1 MAKEILINVER
12 EEKRVALLEEG
23 RLEEFYVERKE
34 DLQLVGNIY
43 KGKLASLAPSIRA
56 AFIDIGLKKSGFL
69 YTADIMPVRTSVPF
83 KGTLDF
89 LEADYDELKDL
100 SEEFGF
106 EKPELKE
113 GQEILVQVVKE
124 PLGTKGARLTTHIS
138 LPGRYM
144 VLMPNDKTIGIS
156 KKIEDEKER
165 NRLKSILTS
174 LKLPKDMGFI
184 VRTAA
189 MGCKEKDLSRDVKY
203 LLNLWRKVKIC
214 AQKKQAPALIH
225 QELSLVFRI
234 IRDSFTRD
242 VIRVIVDDGRE
253 YRMIAQFLRS
263 IIPQLASRLQ
273 FYRKDEPLFKMKN
286 IEGKIELIYERRVN
300 LPCKG
305 YIVIEQ
311 TESLVAID
319 VNTGGFKGGK
329 SLEKTAFL
337 VNQEA
342 AGEIARQI
350 RLRDIG
356 GIIVIDFIDME
367 DSSHRRNV
375 FATLESSL
383 GKDKARR
390 NILPISEIGL
400 VEMTR
405 QRMRKSLEGASY
417 QACEHCAGK
426 GLVKSPA
433 TVFSQIMRKLKKY
446 IMEAN
451 LKKGFRRKREIFLT
465 VHPLLASYIR
475 ERGKESLS
483 YLEGKFRVKIRVNS
497 NSNLRRIEEAKI
509 S

>member
-1 MAKEILINVER
+1 MAKEILVNVER

-23 RLEEFYVERKE
+23 QLEEFYVERKN

-43 KGKLASLAPSIRA
+43 KGKVASLAPSLRA

-69 YTADIMPVRTSVPF
+69 YTADMAPLIPTTPF

-89 LEADYDELKDL
+89 LKTDYDELKDL

-106 EKPELKE
+106 EKPKLKE

-124 PLGTKGARLTTHIS
+124 PLSTKGARLTAQIS

-165 NRLKSILTS
+165 HRLKAILTS
-174 LKLPKDMGFI
+174 LRLPKDMGFI

-189 MGCKEKDLSRDVKY
+189 VGCETKDLARDVKY
-203 LLNLWRKVKIC
+203 LLNLWRKVRVS
-214 AQKKQAPALIH
+214 AQKKTAPSLIH
-225 QELSLVFRI
+225 EELSLVFRI
-234 IRDSFTRD
+234 LRDSFTRD
-242 VIRVIVDDGRE
+242 VVRLIVDDVRE
-253 YRMIAQFLRS
+253 YRRIAQFLRS
-263 IIPQLASRLQ
+263 IIPHLAPRLQ
-273 FYRKDEPLFKMKN
+273 LYRKDEPLFRMKN
-286 IEGKIELIYERRVN
+286 IEKRIELIYERRVN

-305 YIVIEQ
+305 YVVIEQ

-319 VNTGGFKGGK
+319 VNTGGFKGGR
-329 SLEKTAFL
+329 SLEKTAFS
-337 VNQEA
+337 VNLEA
-342 AGEIARQI
+342 AAEIARQI

-367 DSSHRRNV
+367 DSSHRKKV

-390 NILPISEIGL
+390 NILPISDIGL

-417 QACEHCAGK
+417 QTCPHCAGK

-433 TVFSQIMRKLKKY
+433 TAFSQTLRKLKRY
-446 IMEAN
+446 IMEAK
-451 LKKGFRRKREIFLT
+451 LKRGIRGRREFFLS
-465 VHPLLASYIR
+465 VHPLLAAYIR
-475 ERGKESLS
+475 ERGKDSLA
-483 YLEGKFRVKIRVNS
+483 YLEGKLRVKIKVSS
-497 NSNLRRIEEAKI
+497 NSNLRHIEEVNI